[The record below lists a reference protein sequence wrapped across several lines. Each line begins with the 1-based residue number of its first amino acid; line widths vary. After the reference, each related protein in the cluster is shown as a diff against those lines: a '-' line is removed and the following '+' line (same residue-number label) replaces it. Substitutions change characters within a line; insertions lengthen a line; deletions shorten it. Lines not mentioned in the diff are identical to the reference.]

1 MLSEL
6 IGKKLQMTQI
16 WNEAGEVVPVTVVQ
30 AGPCDVIQ
38 VKTDESRD
46 GYRAVQLGFG
56 EVKSRKQ
63 GKLGS
68 RLNKPRRGHF
78 EKAGVDPRR
87 VLQEVELPEG
97 VELKAGDTV
106 TVEIFKDATKVDVT
120 GTTKGRGFQGV
131 VKRHD
136 FSRGPKSHG
145 SKHYRGPG
153 STGACQAPS
162 RVRKGKKLAGQ
173 FGNTRCTIQGLEV
186 VRVDAD
192 RNLMYIKGAVPGPSG
207 GTLRIRRALK
217 ASS

>member
-68 RLNKPRRGHF
+68 RLN
-78 EKAGVDPRR
+78 
-87 VLQEVELPEG
+87 
-97 VELKAGDTV
+97 
-106 TVEIFKDATKVDVT
+106 
-120 GTTKGRGFQGV
+120 
-131 VKRHD
+131 
-136 FSRGPKSHG
+136 
-145 SKHYRGPG
+145 
-153 STGACQAPS
+153 
-162 RVRKGKKLAGQ
+162 
-173 FGNTRCTIQGLEV
+173 
-186 VRVDAD
+186 
-192 RNLMYIKGAVPGPSG
+192 
-207 GTLRIRRALK
+207 
-217 ASS
+217 